1 MVLFVFKAHGTKIS
15 HFISSILWA
24 EEGDSLL
31 HPQAAIE
38 GWQWMGSMEP
48 RPRALRNAS

>member
-31 HPQAAIE
+31 HPQSAIE
-38 GWQWMGSMEP
+38 GWQVDGQCGATPSGSP
-48 RPRALRNAS
+48 